1 MPFDAVTRN
10 LDFIL
15 AGIVLTIAI
24 SVASIAFGLVIG
36 IVVAAARL
44 SRIRIINLISTAY
57 VELIRNTPLLVQLF
71 ILYFGLPELGI
82 RPTAIQAAIIALSVN
97 NGAYL
102 SEIIR
107 GGLQSVPRG
116 QVEAAAAIGLSQ
128 RTAYIEVL
136 LPLGL
141 RSVVPAIT
149 NQFILTIL
157 GTSVVS
163 VIGVPELTNQILFI
177 DSRVF
182 RTVELLIFLT
192 LAYAV
197 MTFTVSAVASRV
209 NRRLDRAY
217 AR

>member
-1 MPFDAVTRN
+1 MPFDVVTRN
-10 LDFIL
+10 LDFLL
-15 AGIVLTIAI
+15 AGIVLTIVV

-44 SRIRIINLISTAY
+44 SRLRIINLISTVY

-82 RPTAIQAAIIALSVN
+82 RPSAIQAAVIALSVN

-128 RTAYIEVL
+128 RTAYREVL

>member
-1 MPFDAVTRN
+1 MPFDVVTRN

-15 AGIVLTIAI
+15 AGIVLTII
-24 SVASIAFGLVIG
+24 VSVASIAFGLVIG

>member
-24 SVASIAFGLVIG
+24 SVASILFGLVIG

-163 VIGVPELTNQILFI
+163 VIGVPELTNQILYI

>member
-1 MPFDAVTRN
+1 M
-10 LDFIL
+10 
-15 AGIVLTIAI
+15 
-24 SVASIAFGLVIG
+24 
-36 IVVAAARL
+36 
-44 SRIRIINLISTAY
+44 Y

-82 RPTAIQAAIIALSVN
+82 RPTAIQAAVIALSVN

-128 RTAYIEVL
+128 RTAYREVL

>member
-1 MPFDAVTRN
+1 MPFDVVTRN
-10 LDFIL
+10 LDFLL
-15 AGIVLTIAI
+15 AGIVLTIVV
-24 SVASIAFGLVIG
+24 SVASIALGLVIG

-44 SRIRIINLISTAY
+44 SRLRIINLISTVY

-82 RPTAIQAAIIALSVN
+82 RPTAIQAAVIALSVN

-128 RTAYIEVL
+128 RTAYREVL

>member
-15 AGIVLTIAI
+15 AGIVLTIVI
-24 SVASIAFGLVIG
+24 SVASISFGLVIG

-44 SRIRIINLISTAY
+44 SRIRIVNLISTAY

>member
-24 SVASIAFGLVIG
+24 SVASILFGLVIG

-44 SRIRIINLISTAY
+44 SRIRIIHLISTAY

>member
-1 MPFDAVTRN
+1 MPFDVVTRN
-10 LDFIL
+10 LDFLL
-15 AGIVLTIAI
+15 AGIVLTIVV

-44 SRIRIINLISTAY
+44 SRLRIINLISTVY

-82 RPTAIQAAIIALSVN
+82 RPTAIQAAVIALSVN

-128 RTAYIEVL
+128 RTAYREVL